1 MGGPCDQGRGVSK
14 VADVEQ
20 PMRWRMLASWLLAGV
35 YAAGVGVATTMHAA
49 DPPIVT
55 LAVAFAGDVLLAG
68 SQAGVTIHRLPS
80 LEVVA
85 TLPVAIELPLALA
98 FSPDGTLL
106 AVAGGAPAQKGQIE
120 VWRWA
125 DRQCLWRGQA
135 GDDTLQTACWS
146 PNGQQLCVAG
156 DDKSVQ
162 LWRWTSDGAAAR
174 LKRVAR
180 WRPHSAGVTSVVWLA
195 AESPAEGGWLTAGLD
210 HTLRLIAPARGQVV
224 RTLDQHTAA
233 VRDLAV
239 EPAAASTAKTI
250 RPDAPAAWSAAGPL
264 VASASADRTVRF
276 WQPQI
281 GRLVRF
287 ARLPVAP
294 TAIAWTP
301 DGRQVLAACEDGHV
315 RSVDRESVQVTDLGQ
330 AVEGWAFAL
339 VVTPDGRFAVV
350 GGAHGRLNRLALP
363 GMMGS
368 GP

>member
-1 MGGPCDQGRGVSK
+1 MGEPCDQGCWMHNLTEVKR
-14 VADVEQ
+14 
-20 PMRWRMLASWLLAGV
+20 PMRWRMLVSWLLAGV
-35 YAAGVGVATTMHAA
+35 YAAGVMLAATTHAA

-55 LAVAFAGDVLLAG
+55 LAVAPAGDVLLAG

-80 LEVVA
+80 LEAVA
-85 TLPVAIELPLALA
+85 TLPVAMEVPLALA
-98 FSPDGTLL
+98 FSPDGALL

-146 PNGQQLCVAG
+146 PDGQQLCVAG

-162 LWRWTSDGAAAR
+162 LWRWASDGAAAR

-180 WRPHSAGVTSVVWLA
+180 WHPHSAGVTSVVWLA
-195 AESPAEGGWLTAGLD
+195 AESPGEGGWLTAGLD
-210 HTLRLIAPARGQVV
+210 HTLRLIAPVGGQVV

-233 VRDLAV
+233 VRDLEV
-239 EPAAASTAKTI
+239 EPAAALTAKTI
-250 RPDAPAAWSAAGPL
+250 RADAPAAWAAAGPL

-294 TAIAWTP
+294 TALAWTP
-301 DGRQVLAACEDGHV
+301 NGRQVLAACEDGHV
-315 RSVDRESVQVTDLGQ
+315 RSVDRESVQVADLGQ

-339 VVTPDGRFAVV
+339 VVTPDGRSAVV
-350 GGAHGRLNRLALP
+350 GGAHGRLNRLTLP